1 MRPSPSR
8 RAFLAASAGGVFAL
22 ASGVGRR
29 ALAQTAAQNA
39 APRAAEVHGPLNGSE
54 IRQLPLPARDIAV
67 HWAGNPNAQVQIA
80 LSSDGVDFGPPMDAG
95 RDEIGEQRRNGETYG
110 AVLAADGAGYVRVTS
125 DRPIGRV
132 SVLALDP
139 QPAASGGAVT
149 GPSSAAVA
157 MPSVISRSGWGADES
172 LRFSNGAEV
181 WPPEFYALQKCVVH
195 HTATRNADPD
205 PAATMRSIYYYH
217 CVTQGWG
224 DIGYTFLIDEAGHI
238 YKGRNSHAP
247 GDALGD
253 TITGENS
260 SGAVVTA
267 GHALGVNQG
276 SIGVAFLGTL
286 TSVDATAAARSS
298 LVDLLAWDCDRHGID
313 PRATTLYQDPD
324 GITSSYTPTQPIP
337 NILGHRDV
345 NATECPGNTFYPSL
359 PSVRD
364 AVASRIAGGSDTT
377 GPTAPT
383 LNAIAWAKNRFALSW
398 SASSDAGSGVAGYE
412 VFRAT
417 AVGGPFALIGT
428 TTQPS
433 YNDAN
438 LDKRTKTYWY
448 FVKAFDR
455 AGNRSAPSNTVSG
468 TRR

>member
-1 MRPSPSR
+1 MRPAPSR
-8 RAFLAASAGGVFAL
+8 RAFLVASAGGVLAL

-29 ALAQTAAQNA
+29 ALAQSAT
-39 APRAAEVHGPLNGSE
+39 PRGAEVHGPLSGSE
-54 IRQLPLPARDIAV
+54 IRQLPLVARDVAV
-67 HWAGNPNAQVQIA
+67 HWAGNPNAQVQVA
-80 LSSDGVDFGPPMDAG
+80 LSSDGVVFGPLMDVG

-110 AVLAADGAGYVRVTS
+110 AVLGADGARFVRVTS
-125 DRPIGRV
+125 DRPIARV

-149 GPSSAAVA
+149 GSGATSLIA
-157 MPSVISRSGWGADES
+157 MPSVISRAGWGADES

-195 HTATRNADPD
+195 HTASRNADPD
-205 PAATMRSIYYYH
+205 PAATVRSIYYYH

-224 DIGYTFLIDEAGHI
+224 DIGYTFLIDEAGRV
-238 YKGRNSHAP
+238 YKGRNSHRV
-247 GDALGD
+247 GDPLGD
-253 TITGENS
+253 TITGENDA
-260 SGAVVTA
+260 GAVVTA

-286 TSVDATAAARSS
+286 TSVDATAAAKAS

-345 NATECPGNTFYPSL
+345 NATECPGNTFYPNL
-359 PSVRD
+359 PAVRD
-364 AVASRIAGGSDTT
+364 AVASRITNGSDTAA
-377 GPTAPT
+377 PTAPV
-383 LNAIAWAKNRFALSW
+383 LNSIAWVKNRFALSW
-398 SASSDAGSGVAGYE
+398 SASSDTGSGVAGYE

-417 AVGGPFALIGT
+417 ASGGPFSVVGT
-428 TTQPS
+428 TTQTS
-433 YNDAN
+433 YNDSS
-438 LDKRTKTYWY
+438 LDKRLKTFWY

-455 AGNRSAPSNTVSG
+455 AGNRSAQSNTVVA

>member
-1 MRPSPSR
+1 MPPAPSR
-8 RAFLAASAGGVFAL
+8 RAFLVASAGGVLAL

-29 ALAQTAAQNA
+29 ALAQAGP
-39 APRAAEVHGPLNGSE
+39 PRAAEVHGPLSGSE
-54 IRQLPLPARDIAV
+54 IRELPLQARDVAV
-67 HWAGNPNAQVQIA
+67 HWVGNPDAQVQIA
-80 LSSDGVDFGPPMDAG
+80 LSSDGVVFGPLMDVG
-95 RDEIGEQRRNGETYG
+95 RDEIGEQRHNNETYG
-110 AVLAADGAGYVRVTS
+110 AVLGADGARYVRITS
-125 DRPIGRV
+125 DRPIGRL

-139 QPAASGGAVT
+139 QPAASGGDLT
-149 GPSSAAVA
+149 GPGTAAVA
-157 MPSVISRSGWGADES
+157 MPSVISRASWGADES

-205 PAATMRSIYYYH
+205 PAATVRSIYYYH

-224 DIGYTFLIDEAGHI
+224 DIGYTFLIDEAGRI
-238 YKGRNSHAP
+238 YKGRNSHGA
-247 GDALGD
+247 DALGD
-253 TITGENS
+253 TITGENGA
-260 SGAVVTA
+260 GAVVTA

-286 TSVDATAAARSS
+286 TSVDASAAARAS

-313 PRATTLYQDPD
+313 PRATTLYVDPD

-364 AVASRIAGGSDTT
+364 AVASRITGGSDTT
-377 GPTAPT
+377 PPTAPV
-383 LNAIAWAKNRFALSW
+383 LNSVTWAKNRFALSW
-398 SASSDAGSGVAGYE
+398 SPSTDTGSGVAGYE

-417 AVGGPFALIGT
+417 AAGGPFALVGT
-428 TTQPS
+428 ATQTS
-433 YNDAN
+433 YNDSN
-438 LDKRTKTYWY
+438 LDKRIKSYWY

-455 AGNRSAPSNTVSG
+455 AGLRSTPSNTLAA